1 MMLCATTVQARPG
14 QGGRPQGQYPQGGRP
29 EFKRPEVLP
38 DSVFAANRTARMVEK
53 YGLSEEQEAQV
64 SALNLEYAPQLQ
76 MRMPEMERPE
86 GGMPD
91 FRSMSDAER
100 QQMMA
105 KMQERMAQMQEM
117 QEQRDKAQKAFD
129 KAMKQILDKD
139 QYKAYTKDRKK
150 EQRKQESRQG
160 GFGGPGGGFGGP
172 GGGGFGGPGGGFGG
186 DF

>member
-1 MMLCATTVQARPG
+1 MMLCAATVQAQPG
-14 QGGRPQGQYPQGGRP
+14 QGGRP

-150 EQRKQESRQG
+150 EQREEEARQPRQG
-160 GFGGPGGGFGGP
+160 GFGGPGGGFGG
-172 GGGGFGGPGGGFGG
+172 